1 MGGDP
6 MRDYLPK
13 TYSLP
18 KAVYYQALYAVRDYD
33 RLRAEYDDILH
44 ASAAPPDGL
53 PHGSGSGQPVMD
65 KAIRLNAIS
74 AKLTAIERALSCIP
88 PEYRRG
94 VLDNVRYQA
103 PYPYVACYRTWS
115 TYRRRFLFGVA
126 KNLRLL

>member
-1 MGGDP
+1 

-65 KAIRLNAIS
+65 KALRLNAIS
-74 AKLTAIERALSCIP
+74 TKLTAIERALSGIP

-103 PYPYVACYRTWS
+103 PYPYTASYPTWS
-115 TYRRRFLFGVA
+115 RWRRRFLWLAA
-126 KNLRLL
+126 KYLRLL

>member
-1 MGGDP
+1 
-6 MRDYLPK
+6 MRDYIPK

-53 PHGSGSGQPVMD
+53 PHGSGSGQPVAD
-65 KAIRLNAIS
+65 KALRLNAIS
-74 AKLTAIERALSCIP
+74 TKLTAIERALSGIP

-94 VLDNVRYQA
+94 VLDNVRYGA
-103 PYPYVACYRTWS
+103 PYPYTASYPTWS
-115 TYRRRFLFGVA
+115 RWRRRFLWLAA
-126 KNLRLL
+126 KYLRLL

>member
-1 MGGDP
+1 
-6 MRDYLPK
+6 MRDYIPK

-53 PHGSGSGQPVMD
+53 PHGSGSGQPVAD

-74 AKLTAIERALSCIP
+74 TKLTAIERALNGIP

-94 VLDNVRYQA
+94 VLDNVRYGA
-103 PYPYVACYRTWS
+103 PYPYTASYPTWS
-115 TYRRRFLFGVA
+115 RWRRRFLWLAA
-126 KNLRLL
+126 KYLRLL

>member
-1 MGGDP
+1 

-53 PHGSGSGQPVMD
+53 PHGSGSGQPVAD

-74 AKLTAIERALSCIP
+74 TKLMAIERALNGIP

-94 VLDNVRYQA
+94 VLDNVRYGA
-103 PYPYVACYRTWS
+103 PYPYTASYPTWS
-115 TYRRRFLFGVA
+115 RWRRRFLWLAA
-126 KNLRLL
+126 KYLRLL

>member
-1 MGGDP
+1 

-53 PHGSGSGQPVMD
+53 PHGSGSGQPVTD

-74 AKLTAIERALSCIP
+74 TKLTAIERALNTIP

-94 VLDNVRYQA
+94 VLDNVRYQS
-103 PYPYVACYRTWS
+103 PYPYTAGYATWS
-115 TYRRRFLFGVA
+115 RWRRRFLWLAA
-126 KNLRLL
+126 KYLRLL